1 MYPCQNTVSMGR
13 VVTSYLC
20 GLAWREHDTQLI
32 LIRRLVVLLT
42 SPIIHVVHL
51 VLYFGKHAYLVCDE
65 CFTVLHN
72 VIHNV

>member
-1 MYPCQNTVSMGR
+1 MGR

-42 SPIIHVVHL
+42 SPVYTCSSPSVVCRQ
-51 VLYFGKHAYLVCDE
+51 HAYLVCDE

-72 VIHNV
+72 VVHNV